1 MLGFVMDRLQN
12 RASLPARD
20 RSFPTGRAARSNCAQ
35 AGPKEIADHVTP
47 TGPLP

>member
-20 RSFPTGRAARSNCAQ
+20 RTFPTGRAARSSLRRRV
-35 AGPKEIADHVTP
+35 PEEIADHITP

>member
-20 RSFPTGRAARSNCAQ
+20 RSSGNGRAVRRSLRRWVARNMTLY
-35 AGPKEIADHVTP
+35 TP